1 MTSRINQAR
10 IAIMKIASISELKD
24 GLSAHLELVRSGE
37 LVVVTDRKSPVATLE
52 RIAPGTLAGETA
64 GLVSEGIAAP
74 RKTLL
79 DVQAFLTMPP
89 GRSQVGLAAA
99 ILDDRQEEER

>member
-1 MTSRINQAR
+1 
-10 IAIMKIASISELKD
+10 MKIASISELKD

>member
-1 MTSRINQAR
+1 
-10 IAIMKIASISELKD
+10 MKIASISELKD

-99 ILDDRQEEER
+99 ILDDRQEGER